1 MSQSV
6 DIPVT
11 VQDGEIDESLP
22 VQRSVALIGPNDASR
37 RVVAAAL
44 AGSGGANVREFLS
57 YPARFPDVALI
68 LEERYDLLIMDVD
81 SDESYALVLIEK
93 LAAGGANVM
102 AYSRRNQQDLILRC
116 MQAGARDFLPL
127 PGDDGRDSAEPD
139 AALPEPLPAAPPV
152 VEIEEIHVA
161 PPAPELAHAPESAAP
176 EPAAPEPVIAAPEVQ
191 RTFRPAIEV
200 SIFQHV
206 GVEPP
211 PQKGRPKRL
220 LIVAAATALL
230 TASLAFAFFPQLQ
243 PARDGLLL
251 RIGLRPAAS
260 DPASPSPAAPVLA
273 QPAGKDSSATPA
285 ANPAAP
291 ASDAG
296 TQRPSPRSEVILPV
310 ANSAPAM
317 DDQIS
322 APSRIPGNL
331 KRPAPKDEPAAGFAS
346 TRLDSG
352 SGAPG
357 AAFAAHHNVQAA
369 ASAISAGVAAGMLIH
384 RTEPVYPPIAR
395 AAHSSGTV
403 VLAAVVTR
411 AGTLQGVRVISGPS
425 MLRQAAL
432 DAVKT
437 WRYRPYLL
445 NNQPVD
451 VETTISIVFRLD
463 R

>member
-1 MSQSV
+1 MSQSA

-11 VQDGEIDESLP
+11 VQDGEIDEPLP
-22 VQRSVALIGPNDASR
+22 VQRSVALIGPNEASR

-44 AGSGGANVREFLS
+44 AGSGGAKVREFLS

-81 SDESYALVLIEK
+81 CDESYALVLIEK

-127 PGDDGRDSAEPD
+127 PADDRRDSAEPD
-139 AALPEPLPAAPPV
+139 AALREPPPAAPSV

-161 PPAPELAHAPESAAP
+161 SPAPELTRAPESAT
-176 EPAAPEPVIAAPEVQ
+176 PEPVIAAPEVQ
-191 RTFRPAIEV
+191 RASRPAIEV
-200 SIFQHV
+200 PIFQHV

-251 RIGLRPAAS
+251 RIGLRSTAA
-260 DPASPSPAAPVLA
+260 DPALPSPAAPVSVS
-273 QPAGKDSSATPA
+273 PADKDSSATPA

-296 TQRPSPRSEVILPV
+296 ISGPSPHSEVIPPV

-322 APSRIPGNL
+322 APSRIPGDL

-346 TRLDSG
+346 TGLDSG

>member
-11 VQDGEIDESLP
+11 VQDGEIDEPLP
-22 VQRSVALIGPNDASR
+22 VQRSVALIGPNEASR

-44 AGSGGANVREFLS
+44 AGSGGAKVREFLS

-81 SDESYALVLIEK
+81 CDESYALVLIEK

-127 PGDDGRDSAEPD
+127 PADDRRDSAEPD
-139 AALPEPLPAAPPV
+139 AAPLPEPAPATPAV

-161 PPAPELAHAPESAAP
+161 SPAPELTRAPESTT
-176 EPAAPEPVIAAPEVQ
+176 PEPVIAAPEVQ
-191 RTFRPAIEV
+191 RASRPAIEV
-200 SIFQHV
+200 PIFQHV

-243 PARDGLLL
+243 PARDGLLS
-251 RIGLRPAAS
+251 RIGLRSTAS

-273 QPAGKDSSATPA
+273 QRAGKDSSATPA

-291 ASDAG
+291 AADAG
-296 TQRPSPRSEVILPV
+296 ISGPSPRSEVILPV

-346 TRLDSG
+346 TGLDSG
-352 SGAPG
+352 SSAPG

-384 RTEPVYPPIAR
+384 RTEPIYPPIAR

-403 VLAAVVTR
+403 VLDAVVTR
-411 AGTLQGVRVISGPS
+411 AGTLQGVRVLSGPS

-451 VETTISIVFRLD
+451 VETTISIVFKLD